1 MREKSDFKIEIANNP
16 ETFQLAKKIKQ
27 DIATAELGKI
37 PSLEQSAPHNRNEI
51 SRLIMEGVDQ
61 RGIRQHLKLLSGQY
75 DGFKS
80 LTDMVSD
87 EIQTLITQ
95 RLKTFSSFTQSTAKQ
110 LKHDDLT
117 FLNELTS
124 EGNLVVENYLK
135 WHEIQFG
142 KDCEV
147 KQ

>member
-1 MREKSDFKIEIANNP
+1 
-16 ETFQLAKKIKQ
+16 
-27 DIATAELGKI
+27 
-37 PSLEQSAPHNRNEI
+37 
-51 SRLIMEGVDQ
+51 MEGVDQ

-95 RLKTFSSFTQSTAKQ
+95 RLKTFSSFTQRTAKQ
-110 LKHDDLT
+110 LRHDDLT

>member
-1 MREKSDFKIEIANNP
+1 
-16 ETFQLAKKIKQ
+16 
-27 DIATAELGKI
+27 
-37 PSLEQSAPHNRNEI
+37 
-51 SRLIMEGVDQ
+51 MEDVNQ
-61 RGIRQHLKLLSGQY
+61 RGVRQHFQLLSGQY

-80 LTDMVSD
+80 LTGMVSD

-95 RLKTFSSFTQSTAKQ
+95 RLKTFSIFTQSSAKQ

-124 EGNLVVENYLK
+124 EANLVVENYLK

-142 KDCEV
+142 KDFEA
-147 KQ
+147 KQQVVSEYLKMLKNDHSLKMGPVALALLKRFNLL